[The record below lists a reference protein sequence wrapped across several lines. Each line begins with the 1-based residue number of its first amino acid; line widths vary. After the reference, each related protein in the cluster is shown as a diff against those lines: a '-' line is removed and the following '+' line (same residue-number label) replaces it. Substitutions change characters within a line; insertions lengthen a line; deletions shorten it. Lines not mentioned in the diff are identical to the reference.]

1 MFALYQS
8 RLRSSEV
15 LCMGD
20 DLNDLMSL
28 DLAALGRP
36 FISVYSGARA
46 LTDRVMCEAPT
57 GTQSRFGAAFPAS
70 PPAKSTRAEHR
81 APIASSEILDA

>member
-1 MFALYQS
+1 
-8 RLRSSEV
+8 
-15 LCMGD
+15 MGD

-57 GTQSRFGAAFPAS
+57 GTQSRFGTAFPAS
-70 PPAKSTRAEHR
+70 PPVRRTRAGCF
-81 APIASSEILDA
+81 AAIFPIDVLDA

>member
-1 MFALYQS
+1 
-8 RLRSSEV
+8 
-15 LCMGD
+15 MGD

-70 PPAKSTRAEHR
+70 PPVRRTRAER
-81 APIASSEILDA
+81 FAAIFPIDILDA